1 MIKTKI
7 YTLSKESV
15 GELDL
20 HPEVFGLETRQDL
33 VKLAIDWQLAKARAG
48 THQTKTIS
56 EVSGTTKKP
65 FKQKGTGN
73 ARQGS
78 LRSCQM
84 RGGGVSHGPVSH
96 SHATRLN
103 KKVRRLAMC
112 HALSAKLA
120 EGKLVVLD
128 SLHIQSPKTSEL
140 QSILKQFD
148 GASFFVV
155 DSLTVDSNFAL
166 ASRNLH
172 NIITVP
178 SVGVNVY
185 DIIKH
190 DVLMLTKD
198 AVLALETRL
207 NHD

>member
-1 MIKTKI
+1 MKTNI
-7 YTLSKESV
+7 YSLSKESK
-15 GELDL
+15 GELSL
-20 HPEVFGLETRQDL
+20 NPEIFGLEVRQDI
-33 VKLAIDWQLAKARAG
+33 VKLAIDWQLAKARSG

-96 SHATRLN
+96 SHATHLN
-103 KKVRRLAMC
+103 KKVRKLAMC
-112 HALSAKLA
+112 HALSSKFA
-120 EGKLVVLD
+120 EGKLVIVE
-128 SLHIQSPKTSEL
+128 SLHMAESKTSSL
-140 QSILKQFD
+140 QSAMRNFD
-148 GASFFVV
+148 GSSFFVV
-155 DSLTVDSNFAL
+155 DSATVNQDFAL

-172 NIITVP
+172 NIVVVP
-178 SVGVNVY
+178 SVGANVY

-198 AVLALETRL
+198 AVVALEARL
-207 NHD
+207 KND